1 MRGGIRSFPRTSL
14 TMILT
19 YHIVICIPLEYL
31 TLGQD
36 YGEVTV
42 IDPVQLDAQAIA
54 ELDST
59 VSFVGSIDQS
69 ISVGELSDLPPDT
82 VIGDCRAACNSSS
95 QKWKKSEQQ
104 LSRGCKRPFT
114 EVD

>member
-42 IDPVQLDAQAIA
+42 IDRVQLDAQAIA

-69 ISVGELSDLPPDT
+69 ISVSEISYLPPDIA
-82 VIGDCRAACNSSS
+82 IGDCRAACNSSQS
-95 QKWKKSEQQ
+95 EVKEKSEQQ
-104 LSRGCKRPFT
+104 LSRGC
-114 EVD
+114 

>member
-1 MRGGIRSFPRTSL
+1 
-14 TMILT
+14 MIIT
-19 YHIVICIPLEYL
+19 YHIVICIPIEYL

-59 VSFVGSIDQS
+59 VSFVGSNDQS
-69 ISVGELSDLPPDT
+69 FSVGELSDLPPDT
-82 VIGDCRAACNSSS
+82 VSGDCKTANSSQS
-95 QKWKKSEQQ
+95 EVEEKSGQP
-104 LSRGCKRPFT
+104 SRGRKRQFT